1 MNLRTAAELLRSGQ
15 MRVLLGAMRL
25 VTPYYRLL
33 WLVAAFRSGL
43 IARLEGGARSFEE
56 LARDRVQDAADR
68 DWLRAWLELGVRV
81 GQLRLEGER
90 YSLRSYLARQ
100 LARPANDAIAAIL
113 EEVATL
119 HYRLVLESPTRMA
132 AGRRFTLADQDGVLV
147 ARSSPLLRPFV
158 HEAIDKVVPRSGA
171 FRMLEVGAGSGTYI
185 RYAAERNPEL
195 SAVGLELQP
204 EVADFANANLREW
217 GLERR
222 AHVEPGDV
230 RDRKPEPEFDL
241 VTFHNNIYYFPVA
254 ERVALLRH
262 ARGFLRPGAAIVF
275 TTACGG
281 GSPTSIGLDIWSA
294 GTERCGRLP
303 EPEELVV
310 QMREAGFDDARAS
323 SLFPGEKYYAFFAR
337 RPASGG

>member
-1 MNLRTAAELLRSGQ
+1 MSFHAQLIEQTADARMGLLDTPIIQGTLRGD
-15 MRVLLGAMRL
+15 V
-25 VTPYYRLL
+25 
-33 WLVAAFRSGL
+33 
-43 IARLEGGARSFEE
+43 
-56 LARDRVQDAADR
+56 
-68 DWLRAWLELGVRV
+68 
-81 GQLRLEGER
+81 
-90 YSLRSYLARQ
+90 SLPSYLARQ

-147 ARSSPLLRPFV
+147 ARSSPLLRPFG
-158 HEAIDKVVPRSGA
+158 HEAIDEVVPRSGA

-204 EVADFANANLREW
+204 DVADFANANLREW

-337 RPASGG
+337 RPG